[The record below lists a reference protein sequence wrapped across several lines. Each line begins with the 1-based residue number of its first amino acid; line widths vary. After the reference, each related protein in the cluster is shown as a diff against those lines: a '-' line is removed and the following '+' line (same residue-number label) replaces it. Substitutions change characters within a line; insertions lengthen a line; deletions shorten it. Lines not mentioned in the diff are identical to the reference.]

1 MDGIYR
7 KCYAVMIFMVL
18 CVYDVVFIYR
28 IMCIT
33 ATLKITLNV
42 FYSIIRTTDVK
53 TALRLGTN
61 VEHWN

>member
-1 MDGIYR
+1 MDGIDR

-28 IMCIT
+28 FMCIT

-42 FYSIIRTTDVK
+42 YSIIRTTV
-53 TALRLGTN
+53 TLRQLSVWGPT
-61 VEHWN
+61 